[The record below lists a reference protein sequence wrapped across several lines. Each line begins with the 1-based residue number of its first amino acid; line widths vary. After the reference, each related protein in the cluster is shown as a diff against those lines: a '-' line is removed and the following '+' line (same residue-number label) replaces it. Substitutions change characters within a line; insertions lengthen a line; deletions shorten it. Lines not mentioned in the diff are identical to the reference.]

1 MLRIFNLFVLTI
13 LFSCSNTSSTR
24 NRCSEEPDT
33 LIGKPIHFPR
43 TLMQVKNGG
52 LVNAD
57 SAINIIEGSN
67 YMVSII
73 DATCVKCIYYRL
85 NILDSLFR
93 TNLPP
98 YVGKVFVI
106 NIEET
111 AIPYFFSE
119 LYPAINA
126 QGILLLDTAFAFER
140 SNFILSSNNNHRTF
154 MVDYHGKIALYGDP
168 LHQPQYL
175 GQYLNAL
182 NYR

>member
-1 MLRIFNLFVLTI
+1 MFRILNLFVLAI
-13 LFSCSNTSSTR
+13 FFSCSNTSSTT

-43 TLMQVKNGG
+43 TLLQVKNGG

-93 TNLPP
+93 VT
-98 YVGKVFVI
+98 Y
-106 NIEET
+106 
-111 AIPYFFSE
+111 
-119 LYPAINA
+119 
-126 QGILLLDTAFAFER
+126 LLKRVRFC
-140 SNFILSSNNNHRTF
+140 NKH
-154 MVDYHGKIALYGDP
+154 
-168 LHQPQYL
+168 
-175 GQYLNAL
+175 
-182 NYR
+182 

>member
-1 MLRIFNLFVLTI
+1 MFRILNLFVLAI
-13 LFSCSNTSSTR
+13 FFSCSNTSSTT

-43 TLMQVKNGG
+43 TLLQVKNGG

-93 TNLPP
+93 ANLPP
-98 YVGKVFVI
+98 EVSKVFVI
-106 NIEET
+106 NIEGR
-111 AIPYFFSE
+111 AISYFFRE
-119 LYPAINA
+119 LYPGINA
-126 QGILLLDTAFAFER
+126 QGILLLDTAFVFER
-140 SNFILSSNNNHRTF
+140 GNSILSSNINHRTF
-154 MVDYHGKIALYGDP
+154 MVDYHGKLALYGDP
-168 LHQPQYL
+168 LSQPQCL
-175 GQYLNAL
+175 DQYINAL
-182 NYR
+182 SYR